1 MRFSVTVT
9 YLTHDQKIKV
19 RVLSPRA
26 KILQLIEL
34 RIHIWDLKR
43 VNKKKKE
50 KKHVLSYLN

>member
-26 KILQLIEL
+26 KILQLIES

-43 VNKKKKE
+43 VNKKKRKE
-50 KKHVLSYLN
+50 TCSFIS